1 MPAIILLLCFV
12 TLFCLGK
19 GVIGFVAVGGSL
31 ATLLPVVWVFGGSIG
46 LVLFLILTARRT
58 TR

>member
-19 GVIGFVAVGGSL
+19 GVIGFVAAGGSF
-31 ATLLPVVWVFGGSIG
+31 ATLLPVVWVVGGSIG
-46 LVLFLILTARRT
+46 LVMFLILTAPHG
-58 TR
+58 